1 MERFK
6 FMEDGSAP
14 YSNRNFGDPHQDKLE
29 IIDFLPLI
37 KRLEENKGRI
47 NKSERLENGYM
58 VEKMINVL
66 IDRGARWCVKNFHM
80 AWNPSL
86 QIIRKKIVHRNEK
99 ITIEEMALLK
109 TINAML
115 NPHKIN
121 ERFTRNHN
129 MDSVEA
135 YKFYLNELKTKYPS
149 W

>member
-1 MERFK
+1 MERFR
-6 FMEDGSAP
+6 FMEDGNA
-14 YSNRNFGDPHQDKLE
+14 SNLNKGFGNPFQDKLE

-47 NKSERLENGYM
+47 DKNERLENGFI
-58 VEKMINVL
+58 VEKAINIL

-86 QIIRKKIVHRNEK
+86 QIIRRKIVHRNEK

-121 ERFTRNHN
+121 EKFTRNHN
-129 MDSVEA
+129 MGSIEA
-135 YKFYLNELKTKYPS
+135 YKFYLSDLKSKNS
-149 W
+149 NW